1 MATYVVETF
10 LSRERAAD
18 FESLTAR
25 LREAF
30 PVRHVAS
37 YFIPDDETTL
47 HVVHATSPD
56 AVREALE
63 RVGLTAD
70 RIVVADTIDPAPD
83 GAGPPASRRAG

>member
-1 MATYVVETF
+1 MATYVVETY

-30 PVRHVAS
+30 PVRHLAS
-37 YFIPDDETTL
+37 YFISDDETTL
-47 HVVHATSPD
+47 HVVQASSPD

-70 RIVVADTIDPAPD
+70 RIVLADALDLPPD
-83 GAGPPASRRAG
+83 GGRRRP